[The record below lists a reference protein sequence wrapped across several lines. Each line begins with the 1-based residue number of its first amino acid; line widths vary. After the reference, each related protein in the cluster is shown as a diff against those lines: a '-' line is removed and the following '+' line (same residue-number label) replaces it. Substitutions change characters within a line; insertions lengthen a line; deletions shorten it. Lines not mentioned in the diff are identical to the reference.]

1 MPSYEFVCRQCQ
13 ERFTVMVPYSQKRD
27 VRCPRCNGDN
37 LQELFGLGLIGAG
50 SKNAAANDSCSF
62 G

>member
-1 MPSYEFVCRQCQ
+1 
-13 ERFTVMVPYSQKRD
+13 MVPYSQKRD